1 MNIDIEVIRQMA
13 WVFGSGFVL
22 GAFIFYG
29 KGKVKGY
36 FDAKAEIDRQNTAR
50 VFSDYINQ
58 MAKEAT
64 NG

>member
-1 MNIDIEVIRQMA
+1 MNIEMAVLKQMM
-13 WVFGSGFVL
+13 WVFGSGFVI

-50 VFSDYINQ
+50 AFSDYINQ